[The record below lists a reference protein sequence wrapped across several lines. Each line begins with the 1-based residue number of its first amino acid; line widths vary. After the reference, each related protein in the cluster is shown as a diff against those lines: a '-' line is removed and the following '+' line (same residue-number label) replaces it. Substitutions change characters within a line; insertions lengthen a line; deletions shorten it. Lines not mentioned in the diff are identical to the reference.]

1 MSRPFYAKRFSRAP
15 QVTQQQLDELTQ
27 QIEQTESA
35 IRSGLFGDEPFTT
48 EYAVGDW
55 DWAASSVE
63 RALFLGWTA
72 QEHHDARSLRNE
84 WPSSWVDDLPTGMQ
98 QRLAAKIDSHG
109 GSSDVCGFLC
119 RATLPG
125 LKKRRAE
132 LKRYLRAKR
141 SRMEAAR

>member
-1 MSRPFYAKRFSRAP
+1 MSRPFYAKRFVRAP
-15 QVTQQQLDELTQ
+15 QVTQQQLDELTH
-27 QIEQTESA
+27 QIEQTERA

-48 EYAVGDW
+48 DSSVNDW
-55 DWAASSVE
+55 DWAVSRVE

-72 QEHHDARSLRNE
+72 QERYDARRLRNE
-84 WPSSWVDDLPTGMQ
+84 WPSRWVDDLPTGMR

-109 GSSDVCGFLC
+109 GMSDVCGFLS

-132 LKRYLRAKR
+132 LKRQLRYKR
-141 SRMEAAR
+141 SRMEAQR